1 MSFELDINSL
11 LEPFDGEFRG
21 GTDLRADDDPT
32 NDYRQ
37 IRDARNEARDA
48 ERKAD
53 DSGETSSEALRC
65 WRTVWDDGQDYLK
78 SCGKDLEIVA
88 YMIEASIR
96 LHGFEGLAQS
106 MQLTHDLVEN
116 FWNELLPTPDEDGLE
131 TTLLPISRLNG
142 EAITYPLMRVPVT
155 SDGSVG
161 EMLVWQY
168 AQAQQLESLNAEE
181 REVRV
186 SGGAITLEVFRR
198 AVAETPTDFY
208 LELIAQ
214 IERAQSAVT
223 ALDELLNDKAGDE
236 VAPNLS
242 RFTAGLK
249 DAEKV
254 IQAVAGDRLTAA
266 SEAEDDAQEAEAGDA
281 AAVTGGGGGA
291 PAGRVRG
298 EISTRD
304 EAFELLE
311 KVAVWFERHEP
322 QSILPSE
329 IRKAKRRGRMTPEEL
344 YNDLISDST
353 VREQLFRDVG
363 IEPVSDSSSEY

>member
-32 NDYRQ
+32 NDYRR

-53 DSGETSSEALRC
+53 DSGEPSSEAIRC
-65 WRTVWDDGQDYLK
+65 WRSVWDDGQEYLR

-106 MQLTHDLVEN
+106 LQLTHDLVQN
-116 FWNELLPTPDEDGLE
+116 FWGELLPTPDEDGIE

-155 SDGSVG
+155 QDVSVG

-168 AQAQQLESLNAEE
+168 TQAQQLDSLKAEE

-186 SGGAITLEVFRR
+186 SSGAVTLEVFRR
-198 AVAETPTDFY
+198 AVAETTTDFY
-208 LELIAQ
+208 RDLMGQ
-214 IERAQSAVT
+214 IENATAAVSA
-223 ALDELLNDKAGDE
+223 LNDLLNEKAGDE
-236 VAPNLS
+236 FAPNLS
-242 RFTAGLK
+242 RFTAGLEE
-249 DAEKV
+249 AEKV
-254 IQAVAGDRLTAA
+254 IKAVAEDRLTVAE
-266 SEAEDDAQEAEAGDA
+266 EAEEDVSEVAGGDA
-281 AAVTGGGGGA
+281 PSAAGGGQSG
-291 PAGRVRG
+291 GRVRG
-298 EISTRD
+298 EISTRE
-304 EAFELLE
+304 EAFEVLE

-363 IEPVSDSSSEY
+363 IEPTSDSSSEY